1 MTTIE
6 QDSRAREPHADD
18 AGRWALGGDLSVART
33 GFGAMRLPMR
43 DFGIPGVD
51 PKQAVAVL
59 RRAVELGV
67 DHIDTAA
74 FYFHQDVTAN
84 ALIREALHPYRE
96 GLVIATKVG
105 PGRRR
110 PDGEWLPPAGPAE
123 LKAAVHD
130 NLRELGLDHFDL
142 VYLRL
147 QPHDGRTP
155 GAGIL
160 ADRFGALAELRDEG
174 LIRHLGISNARADE
188 VAEAQR
194 VAPVAAVQNRFSVET
209 RSDQAALEACAAQSI
224 AFVPYYPL
232 VGRGGTD
239 AVADGAR
246 LEEIA
251 RRYGVSSAQVK
262 LAWLL
267 ALSPAVLAIPGTSS
281 LAHLEENVAAG
292 ALRLDAAD
300 LAVLDAVTRT

>member
-1 MTTIE
+1 M
-6 QDSRAREPHADD
+6 
-18 AGRWALGGDLSVART
+18 ART

-51 PKQAVAVL
+51 PRQAVSVL

-84 ALIREALHPYRE
+84 ALIRTALHPYRD

-105 PGRRR
+105 PGRSR
-110 PDGEWLPPAGPAE
+110 PDGEWLSPAGPAE
-123 LKAAVHD
+123 LKTAVHD

-142 VYLRL
+142 VYLRF
-147 QPHDGRTP
+147 QPHDDGD
-155 GAGIL
+155 L
-160 ADRFGALAELRDEG
+160 AERFGALAELRDEG
-174 LIRHLGISNARADE
+174 LIRNLGVSNATA
-188 VAEAQR
+188 VQLAEAQR
-194 VAPVAAVQNRFSVET
+194 IAPVAAVQNRFSVGSRT
-209 RSDQAALEACAAQSI
+209 DRAVLEACTEQSI

-232 VGRGGTD
+232 VGKGGD
-239 AVADGAR
+239 EAVADGAV

-251 RRYGVSSAQVK
+251 RRYEVSPAQVK

-267 ALSPAVLAIPGTSS
+267 SLSPAVLIIPGTSS
-281 LAHLEENVAAG
+281 PAHLEENVAAG
-292 ALRLDAAD
+292 SLKLDPAD
-300 LAVLDAVTRT
+300 LAALDAIS

>member
-1 MTTIE
+1 MTKTE
-6 QDSRAREPHADD
+6 ESTTTVTT
-18 AGRWALGGDLSVART
+18 AGRWALGGDLSVSRT

-51 PKQAVAVL
+51 PRQAVAVL

-84 ALIREALHPYRE
+84 ALIREALHPYRDD
-96 GLVIATKVG
+96 LVIATKVG

-110 PDGEWLPPAGPAE
+110 PDGEWLSPAGPEE

-130 NLRELGLDHFDL
+130 NLRELGLDRLDL

-147 QPHDGRTP
+147 QPPNDG
-155 GAGIL
+155 AL
-160 ADRFGALAELRDEG
+160 AERFGALAELQQEG
-174 LIRHLGISNARADE
+174 LIRHLGISNATVE
-188 VAEAQR
+188 QLAEAQR
-194 VAPVAAVQNRFSVET
+194 IAPVASVQNRFSVGSRT
-209 RSDQAALEACAAQSI
+209 DSAVLDACTEQSI

-232 VGRGGTD
+232 VGKGGD
-239 AVADGAR
+239 QAVSDTAQ
-246 LEEIA
+246 LEAIA
-251 RRYGVSSAQVK
+251 ARYGASTAQVK

-267 ALSPAVLAIPGTSS
+267 ALSPSVLIIPGTSS
-281 LAHLEENVAAG
+281 PAHLEENMAAG
-292 ALRLDAAD
+292 ALTLAPAD
-300 LAVLDAVTRT
+300 LAALTAPHTV

>member
-1 MTTIE
+1 MTKTDE
-6 QDSRAREPHADD
+6 EVRAD
-18 AGRWALGGDLSVART
+18 AAERWALGGDLSVART

-51 PKQAVAVL
+51 PRQAIAVL
-59 RRAVELGV
+59 RRALELGV

-84 ALIREALHPYRE
+84 ALIREALHPYRD

-110 PDGEWLPPAGPAE
+110 PDGKWLTPAGPAE
-123 LKAAVHD
+123 LKAAVHA
-130 NLRELGLDHFDL
+130 NLRELGLDSLDL

-147 QPHDGRTP
+147 QPPDDGD
-155 GAGIL
+155 L
-160 ADRFGALAELRDEG
+160 AERFGALAELRDEG
-174 LIRHLGISNARADE
+174 LIRHLGISNATADQL
-188 VAEAQR
+188 AEAQR
-194 VAPVAAVQNRFSVET
+194 VAPVAAVQNRFSVGSRT
-209 RSDQAALEACAAQSI
+209 DAAVLDACTDQSI

-232 VGRGGTD
+232 VGKGGDQAVSD
-239 AVADGAR
+239 AA
-246 LEEIA
+246 LLKEIA
-251 RRYGVSSAQVK
+251 GRYGVSPAQVK

-267 ALSPAVLAIPGTSS
+267 ALSPSVLIIPGTSS
-281 LAHLEENVAAG
+281 PAHLEENVAAG

-300 LAVLDAVTRT
+300 LAALDSMAGVSRSDH